1 MNRVMCAA
9 QILYLEV
16 EIETL
21 TEQLQQPEVNEED
34 ENGRMTGDDLD
45 QMQKHN
51 RELEQQ
57 LGDKNRVSRCF
68 PSCIHFSLACSASFS
83 QTCLRGSIEMSP

>member
-1 MNRVMCAA
+1 MSCAA

-16 EIETL
+16 ELETL
-21 TEQLQQPEVNEED
+21 TEQLQRPEVSEED

-45 QMQKHN
+45 QIQKHN

-57 LGDKNRVSRCF
+57 VADKNRVSCYPCAHSF
-68 PSCIHFSLACSASFS
+68 YFSVS
-83 QTCLRGSIEMSP
+83 SII

>member
-1 MNRVMCAA
+1 MSCAA

-16 EIETL
+16 ELETL
-21 TEQLQQPEVNEED
+21 TEQLQRPEVSEED

-57 LGDKNRVSRCF
+57 VTDKNRVSCF
-68 PSCIHFSLACSASFS
+68 PCVHSFYFSVS
-83 QTCLRGSIEMSP
+83 SII